1 RRHPTHLSHCPG
13 APYFLAN
20 RTAPPHNHTLSYTT
34 LFRSPQ
40 RVERPHLDRRTE
52 DRSPRDR
59 PRLLGE
65 HELRRGSR
73 RDIEDA
79 ARRPVQAG
87 GRRREPVARARLVG
101 GQIPERSEERRVGK
115 ECRSGWGRGA
125 WREEEQ
131 HRNDA

>member
-79 ARRPVQAG
+79 ARRPV
-87 GRRREPVARARLVG
+87 
-101 GQIPERSEERRVGK
+101 RSEEHTPELQSRFGLVCRLMPEKKHAVHRPDRRRAA
-115 ECRSGWGRGA
+115 E
-125 WREEEQ
+125 
-131 HRNDA
+131 